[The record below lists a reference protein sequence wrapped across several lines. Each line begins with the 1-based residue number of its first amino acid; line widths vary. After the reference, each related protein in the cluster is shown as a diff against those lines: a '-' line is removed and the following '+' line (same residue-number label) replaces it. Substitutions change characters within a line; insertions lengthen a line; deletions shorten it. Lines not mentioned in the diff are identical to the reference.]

1 MARPVPNTAAA
12 VAADAPLR
20 GASAEPAGWV
30 CLGAVAG
37 AQGVRGDLRI
47 KPFTADP
54 AGIAS
59 YGPVS
64 DEAGT
69 RRFTLT
75 VREVRKD
82 VVIVSAAEVRDR
94 NAAEALRGVRLY
106 VPRAALP
113 EPDEDEFY
121 HADLIGLAAVGE
133 DGTVF
138 GTVRALHDFGAGD
151 VMEIARAE
159 GGQPFAVPFTREV
172 VPVIDFAG
180 RRVVVVPPDG
190 LLDPPDAEAE
200 AGGDDGPE
208 ASR

>member
-1 MARPVPNTAAA
+1 MARPVPETAAA
-12 VAADAPLR
+12 AAADAPLG

-54 AGIAS
+54 ADVAS

-113 EPDEDEFY
+113 EPEEDEFY

-159 GGQPFAVPFTREV
+159 GGQPFAVPFTRAV
-172 VPVIDFAG
+172 VPVIDFAE

-190 LLDPPDAEAE
+190 LLDPPDLEAE
-200 AGGDDGPE
+200 AGEG
-208 ASR
+208 ASE